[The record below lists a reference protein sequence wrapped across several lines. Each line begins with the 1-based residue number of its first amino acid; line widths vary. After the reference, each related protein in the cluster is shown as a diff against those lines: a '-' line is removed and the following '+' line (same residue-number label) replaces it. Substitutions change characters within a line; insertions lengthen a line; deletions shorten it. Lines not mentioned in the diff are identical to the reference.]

1 MGINVVGMDFE
12 LKKREIQEEI
22 GRIKDEKL
30 LWAIARLLHLDDE
43 GDIPDWHKNLLEE
56 RLEKYSKNK
65 EGLKDWN
72 DVKNNL

>member
-1 MGINVVGMDFE
+1 MDFE

-22 GRIKDEKL
+22 ARIKDEKL

-56 RLEKYSKNK
+56 RLEKYSNNK
-65 EGLKDWN
+65 EGLKDW
-72 DVKNNL
+72 DDIKNNL